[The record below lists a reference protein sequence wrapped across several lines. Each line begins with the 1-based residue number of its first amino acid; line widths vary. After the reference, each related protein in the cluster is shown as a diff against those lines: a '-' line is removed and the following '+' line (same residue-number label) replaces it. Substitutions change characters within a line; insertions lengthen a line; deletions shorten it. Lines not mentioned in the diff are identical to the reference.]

1 MSETTKDL
9 YAILETN
16 KNASDDEIKKAY
28 KKAALKHH
36 PDRNPNN
43 PEATAKFQEVGKAF
57 ATLGDPE
64 KRKRYDQFGVIDGEG
79 NGGNGG
85 MPDGMN
91 PFDIFQNMFG
101 GGGNGGGSPFGNM
114 FGGMGGM
121 GGMGGN
127 PVQQRNKSADK
138 KITLNLSLTDVYKGR
153 TIPIDFTKIICCD
166 SCEGCG
172 ALNKECIKTCKP
184 CNGQGRI
191 VRMMQMGPMI
201 QQTVQH
207 CGTCAGKGKS
217 VEAGKECVKCRGS
230 KGITIK
236 RHVDC
241 YVRPGTQTGTSITFK
256 SESDWTPDCGDI
268 GDFIVFINSKNEEG
282 IFRREGNNLIM
293 KKSITLLEALTKTE
307 FYFKHLDDR
316 VIKITHDEVIKPN
329 QKMIV
334 KGEGMQGQMDNG
346 DLIIIFDLIFPTT
359 LEKDRSK
366 YLVKILPLPKK
377 QIWDLHYES
386 IPKEDITELGMQSV
400 ADDENGGGHGDNQKR
415 RNEININD
423 VFNNDGDGDGE
434 DGNDNGNGG
443 PRMGRPVECATQ

>member
-1 MSETTKDL
+1 MSDTKDL
-9 YAILETN
+9 YSILETN

-28 KKAALKHH
+28 KKSALKHH

-64 KRKRYDQFGVIDGEG
+64 KRKRYDQFGVIDGENDGQG
-79 NGGNGG
+79 NGMG
-85 MPDGMN
+85 GMN
-91 PFDIFQNMFG
+91 PFDIFQNMFNGGAGGAG
-101 GGGNGGGSPFGNM
+101 GGMPFGNM
-114 FGGMGGM
+114 FGGMGGN
-121 GGMGGN
+121 GG
-127 PVQQRNKSADK
+127 QQRNSKSPDK
-138 KITLNLSLTDVYKGR
+138 KITLNISLIDVYKGR
-153 TIPIDFTKIICCD
+153 TVPIDFTKIICCD
-166 SCEGCG
+166 SCDGCG
-172 ALNKECIKTCKP
+172 ALTKDCIKTCKT

-191 VRMMQMGPMI
+191 VRMLQMGPMI
-201 QQTVQH
+201 QQTVQP
-207 CGTCAGKGKS
+207 CGNCAGKGKS
-217 VEAGKECVKCRGS
+217 IEAGKECVKC
-230 KGITIK
+230 KGTKGVNIK

-256 SESDWTPDCGDI
+256 NESDWIPDCNDV
-268 GDFIVFINSKNEEG
+268 GDFVVFINAKNDDG
-282 IFRREGNNLIM
+282 GFKREGNNLIM
-293 KKSITLLEALTKTE
+293 KKTITLLEALTKTE

-316 VIKITHDEVIKPN
+316 VIKISHEEVIKPN

-346 DLIIIFDLIFPTT
+346 DLIIIFDLVFPNT

-377 QIWDLHYES
+377 QIWDLQYES
-386 IPKEDITELGMQSV
+386 MPKDEITELGMQIMN
-400 ADDENGGGHGDNQKR
+400 DDENLGGNGENYKK

-423 VFNNDGDGDGE
+423 IFNNEDDDNDG
-434 DGNDNGNGG
+434 NGNGG